1 MKMDLGSPIAFV
13 ISASTIIAGILLLGG
28 ELGDFMDLAS
38 AALVVGPTIG
48 ALFMSYPI
56 TQVLGMAKH
65 FKIIIGMQKFNPLHY
80 VDMMSSL
87 AEKARSQGLLALESE
102 ADQME
107 DEFVKN
113 AAMMVADA
121 MDAEIVETRLNNVVD
136 AMTARH
142 SQAWVIYEKGASY
155 APAFGMAATLVSLVN
170 MLMNLDFSD
179 AGGVESLGVNM
190 SAAMITTFY
199 GTLVANLWFNPLVA
213 KLKIYHKQEIDCK
226 MIVIEGI
233 LAIQRG
239 TNPRVVKEMLME
251 QIDPAISK
259 KAGKAAAA
267 AD

>member
-1 MKMDLGSPIAFV
+1 
-13 ISASTIIAGILLLGG
+13 
-28 ELGDFMDLAS
+28 
-38 AALVVGPTIG
+38 
-48 ALFMSYPI
+48 MSYPVK
-56 TQVLGMAKH
+56 QVLAMAKH
-65 FKIIIGMQKFNPLHY
+65 FKILLGMQQFNPLHY
-80 VDMMSSL
+80 VDMMSGL

-102 ADQME
+102 ADQMS
-107 DEFVKN
+107 DAFVKN

-136 AMTARH
+136 AITARH
-142 SQAWVIYEKGASY
+142 SAAWIIYEKGASY

-179 AGGVESLGVNM
+179 AGGVSSLGLNM

-199 GTLVANLWFNPLVA
+199 GTLLANLWFNPLVA

-239 TNPRVVKEMLME
+239 TNPRVVKEMLLE

-259 KAGKAAAA
+259 KAGKESASSS
-267 AD
+267 D